1 MKEVERYITLGISK
15 KVNALVY
22 NELFELFNNEED
34 SSDLQKFKL
43 VVASNGVQLIE
54 QTQEGSTSKLI
65 HLMMTLEATKQ
76 NIVVLR
82 DGLNMTMMLESE
94 ANKLIRK
101 SRTASKKAASNGKS

>member
-1 MKEVERYITLGISK
+1 M
-15 KVNALVY
+15 
-22 NELFELFNNEED
+22 
-34 SSDLQKFKL
+34 
-43 VVASNGVQLIE
+43 QLIE

-65 HLMMTLEATKQ
+65 RIMMTLEATKQ

-101 SRTASKKAASNGKS
+101 SRTASKKKQLAMEKAKTGLDISKVYYGITVYRIFGRKKGLEGGLGGNNQTIIQY